1 VAKNEARR
9 QKQLAKKKAKREE
22 KRGQMARAN
31 SDNPL
36 IRLAAAATWPIAA
49 AWMPDNLW
57 DAGIGQLILARRT
70 PDGRIA
76 CGAFLAD
83 VYCLGVKNAFWK
95 IMTESEYDELL
106 RRADQAGRLQKVA
119 PEYLAKLV
127 VDAVQY
133 AHALGIPPHP
143 DYGHAR
149 LLLAGI
155 DPSLCTDTFE
165 FGKDGKPFYV
175 RGPHESLAKAKVIAE
190 RIQTAGGHFSIPLK
204 SSEAGERKELA
215 DDFGGN
221 LLEMEAER

>member
-1 VAKNEARR
+1 MAQNEARR

-22 KRGQMARAN
+22 KRTQMARAN

-49 AWMPDNLW
+49 AWMPENLW

-70 PDGRIA
+70 PDGRLA
-76 CGAFLAD
+76 CAAFLVD

-95 IMTESEYDELL
+95 IMTESEYDDLL
-106 RRADQAGRLQKVA
+106 KRGDQVGQLQKVA

-127 VDAVQY
+127 EDAVQY
-133 AHALGIPPHP
+133 AQALGIPPHP

-155 DPSLCTDTFE
+155 DPSLCPDTFE

-175 RGPHESLAKAKVIAE
+175 RGPHESLAKAKVIAD
-190 RIQTAGGHFSIPLK
+190 RIQMAGGHSTIPLK
-204 SSEAGERKELA
+204 SSEAGSRRALT
-215 DDFGGN
+215 DDLGGN
-221 LLEMEAER
+221 LFEMEAE